1 MDTMKKFTY
10 IIAGLFLLTAAVNV
24 NAQLDQQ
31 GCTVEYN
38 LFKGDVQGKNFATAK
53 TRLDELM
60 TNCPTL
66 SVNIYKLGSKI
77 SDNMIAN
84 GDKVA
89 GVALQ
94 NKVNQERIKHFPKD
108 LGKVYS
114 DWFSFCVENGSSEE
128 SCFHYL
134 EKGYKADPSGMSAK
148 NIYLYFDVVLEQN
161 KNSNVQKI
169 LDTYDD
175 INDALEDKSG
185 KYQQKLSKLLAKEDA
200 GKVLGKKE
208 AKSKR
213 IAEAVLRNI
222 GIISGGL
229 EQKVEELLTCERLVP
244 IYKRDFETNKTNAQ
258 WLKRAVSRMFH
269 KGCKEDPLY
278 EQLAKNYASASPS
291 ADAYIFVAG
300 ILEKQ
305 GKTSEALEMRKK
317 AFGLETDPIRKAR
330 FLLNTAQ
337 DFASKGQKG
346 QARKYAYEALTYN
359 PSLGKAY
366 LLIASMYASSANS
379 CGNDEFSKRMVYV
392 AALNKAVK
400 AAVVDPSI
408 SSRARRYIKSYSSNT
423 PTTSMAFAKGV
434 KSGESFRVGCWI
446 GETVT
451 VKLR

>member
-1 MDTMKKFTY
+1 MKKITY
-10 IIAGLFLLTAAVNV
+10 IIAGLFLLTTTVNV

-31 GCTVEYN
+31 ECTVEYN
-38 LFKGDVQGKNFATAK
+38 LFKGDVQGKNFTEASK
-53 TRLDELM
+53 RLEKLM

-66 SVNIYKLGSKI
+66 SVNIYKMGSKI
-77 SDNMIAN
+77 TDNMVAT
-84 GDKVA
+84 GDKA
-89 GVALQ
+89 GAIVLQ
-94 NKVNQERIKHFPKD
+94 NKINEARIKHFPKG

-114 DWFSFCVENGSSEE
+114 DWFSFCVENGGTEE

-148 NIYLYFDVVLEQN
+148 NIYLYFDVVLENN

-185 KYQQKLSKLLAKEDA
+185 KYQQKLSKLLAKENA
-200 GKVLGKKE
+200 GTVLGKKE

-213 IAEAVLRNI
+213 IAEAVLTNI

-229 EQKVEELLTCERLVP
+229 DQKVEELLTCERLVP
-244 IYKRDFETNKTNAQ
+244 IYRRDFEANKTNAQ

-269 KGCKEDPLY
+269 KGCTNDPLY
-278 EQLAKNYASASPS
+278 EQLAKSYASSSPS

-305 GKTSEALEMRKK
+305 GKTSEALDMRKK
-317 AFGLETDPIRKAR
+317 AFDLETDPIKKAK
-330 FLLNTAQ
+330 FLLNIAQ
-337 DFASKGQKG
+337 DFSSKGQKG
-346 QARKYAYEALTYN
+346 EARKYANQALTYN

-392 AALNKAVK
+392 AALNKARK
-400 AAVVDPSI
+400 AARVDPSI
-408 SSRARRYIKSYSSNT
+408 ASRAQKYINSYSGNI

-451 VKLR
+451 VTLR